1 MKSILSV
8 KEMKFELIWAFAD
21 SCPYFP
27 NSQAQHFLRI
37 IVGDENLIVLKL
49 QLDAS
54 SQRP

>member
-8 KEMKFELIWAFAD
+8 KEMEFELILAVAD
-21 SCPYFP
+21 RCPYFP
-27 NSQAQHFLRI
+27 NLQAQRFLRI
-37 IVGDENLIVLKL
+37 IVRDENLIVLKL

>member
-27 NSQAQHFLRI
+27 NSQAQRFLRI